1 MVFFASARHT
11 SWILETITHMF
22 VGKPCM
28 INDDLFVCFQPLHNL
43 SALPIPEY
51 HLTAASTRRDV
62 LAIRRE
68 TNITSIPRDSMAS
81 ETLLLVLA
89 EAAVGRIDKNL
100 VIKRLTSKIAF
111 CKKGKKKKTSINDI
125 LITVPGNTYCWG
137 ARLPPAWSACKARRC
152 I

>member
-1 MVFFASARHT
+1 
-11 SWILETITHMF
+11 MF

-43 SALPIPEY
+43 STLPIPEH

-81 ETLLLVLA
+81 ETLLLVLT
-89 EAAVGRIDKNL
+89 EAAVGRVDKDL
-100 VIKRLTSKIAF
+100 VIKRLTSKITF

-137 ARLPPAWSACKARRC
+137 AR
-152 I
+152 